1 MGYFQGY
8 GILFRSLPFKVLA
21 LKALPKFSPGKN
33 ASKVANV
40 FLSSVSG
47 VAYPVVVEFLGREF
61 SSSVFKDRRSIEGI
75 NSG

>member
-8 GILFRSLPFKVLA
+8 RIPFQLLPFKVLA

-40 FLSSVSG
+40 FLSSVSC
-47 VAYPVVVEFLGREF
+47 VSYPVVIELLGREF
-61 SSSVFKDRRSIEGI
+61 SSIVLKDRRGIEGI